1 MEKSQFSSIACRG
14 VDMAAIWE
22 SNLAAP
28 QTIKPG
34 AIAQLS
40 HSSPRYMPIRN
51 DHMYIGTL

>member
-1 MEKSQFSSIACRG
+1 
-14 VDMAAIWE
+14 MAVIWE

-40 HSSPRYMPIRN
+40 HSSPRYRHVRN
-51 DHMYIGTL
+51 DHMYTETLQ